1 MNHSN
6 DAVHQYLSVCVPPL
20 RGLSNTRDVSYS
32 ATMTLDTY
40 TDAVNVSV
48 TDSVATVTL
57 NRPRVHNAWDDTL
70 GAGLE
75 RAFTDLCTDPEVRAI
90 VLTGA
95 GPTFCSG
102 ADLATGFPQLPNG
115 DDDLRGTLRRRF
127 NPGFMALVDAQKPVI
142 AAVNGP
148 AIGAGACLAMAS
160 DIAIMGT
167 GAYMQFR
174 FSAIGLMPDVGAT
187 ALLAEAVGPARAMEI
202 FMLADKLD
210 AEQCRELG
218 LISRVADAPVA
229 AATELAQRIAQG
241 PTRAYGTTKTAL
253 RRWSR
258 QAFADQL
265 ELEGELQQT
274 LVASADWA
282 EGRSAFLER
291 RTPKFRGE

>member
-1 MNHSN
+1 
-6 DAVHQYLSVCVPPL
+6 
-20 RGLSNTRDVSYS
+20 
-32 ATMTLDTY
+32 MTLDTS
-40 TDAVNVSV
+40 TDVVNVFV
-48 TDSVATVTL
+48 KDSVATVTL

-75 RAFTDLCTDPEVRAI
+75 RAFMDLGADPEVRAI
-90 VLTGA
+90 VLTGT

-102 ADLATGFPQLPNG
+102 ADLATGFPQLPDG
-115 DDDLRGTLRRRF
+115 HDDLRSTLRRRF

-160 DIAIMGT
+160 DIAVMST
-167 GAYMQFR
+167 TAYMQFR

-202 FMLADKLD
+202 FMLADKLT
-210 AEQCRELG
+210 AEQCQELG
-218 LISRVADAPVA
+218 LVSRVADDPVA
-229 AATELAQRIAQG
+229 AANDLAHRVAQG
-241 PTRAYGTTKTAL
+241 PTRAYGTTKTAI

-274 LVASADWA
+274 LVTSADWA
-282 EGRSAFLER
+282 EGRSAFLEHR
-291 RTPKFRGE
+291 RPKFRGQ